1 MATYT
6 GNSLDKLRKQDL
18 IPIVLPLQSKLEDKD
33 NTVLDEVRKLNDSIS
48 KLHAELAVA
57 KNVNNLLV
65 TRLSTLERQSWANA
79 QYSRRECLD
88 IVGIPREVSGE
99 VLEEKVLNI
108 FGKLG
113 CDISPDRIEACH
125 RVGRTNDTVIVKF
138 SRRKDCQHVWNV
150 KKDLKKLTLEDLELP
165 GNTKLF
171 INRSL
176 CPYYKMLWSKSKKL
190 HSLSKIHSF
199 FISGGTIKTRVNEN
213 SSPLSITHVYD
224 FSKHFPDV
232 DLSPPSRRS

>member
-6 GNSLDKLRKQDL
+6 GDSLDKLRKQDL
-18 IPIVLPLQSKLEDKD
+18 IPIVLTLQSKLEDKD
-33 NTVLDEVRKLNDSIS
+33 NTVLEEVRNKSVSQLRS
-48 KLHAELAVA
+48 ELGVT
-57 KNVNNLLV
+57 KNVNNLLL
-65 TRLSTLERQSWANA
+65 TRLTTLERQCWANA

-138 SRRKDCQHVWNV
+138 SRRKDCQHVWSV
-150 KKDLKKLTLEDLELP
+150 KKDLKKLNLEDLELP
-165 GNTKLF
+165 GNSKLF

-199 FISGGTIKTRVNEN
+199 FY
-213 SSPLSITHVYD
+213 LW
-224 FSKHFPDV
+224 
-232 DLSPPSRRS
+232 

>member
-6 GNSLDKLRKQDL
+6 GNSLDKLCKQDL
-18 IPIVLPLQSKLEDKD
+18 IPIALSLQSKLEDKH
-33 NTVLDEVRKLNDSIS
+33 NTVLEEVRKLNDSIS
-48 KLHAELAVA
+48 KLHAELAVT

-65 TRLSTLERQSWANA
+65 TRSSTLERQCWANA
-79 QYSRRECLD
+79 QYSRQECLD
-88 IVGIPREVSGE
+88 VVGIPREVSGE

-113 CDISPDRIEACH
+113 CDISPDCIEACH
-125 RVGRTNDTVIVKF
+125 CVGRTNDTVIVKF
-138 SRRKDCQHVWNV
+138 SRRKDCQHIWDV

-165 GNTKLF
+165 GNSKLF

-199 FISGGTIKTRVNEN
+199 FISGDTIKIRVNEN
-213 SSPLSITHVYD
+213 SSPLSITHVDD
-224 FSKHFPDV
+224 FGKHFPDV
-232 DLSPPSRRS
+232 DLSPPSCTS

>member
-6 GNSLDKLRKQDL
+6 GDSLDKLRKQDL
-18 IPIVLPLQSKLEDKD
+18 IPIVLSLQSKLEEKD
-33 NTVLDEVRKLNDSIS
+33 NTVLEEVRKPNDSIS
-48 KLHAELAVA
+48 KLHAELAVT

-65 TRLSTLERQSWANA
+65 TRLSTLERQCWANA

-125 RVGRTNDTVIVKF
+125 CVGRTNDTVIVKF
-138 SRRKDCQHVWNV
+138 SRRKDCQHVCNV
-150 KKDLKKLTLEDLELP
+150 KKDLKKLTLVDLELP
-165 GNTKLF
+165 GNSKLF

-199 FISGGTIKTRVNEN
+199 F
-213 SSPLSITHVYD
+213 Y
-224 FSKHFPDV
+224 FW
-232 DLSPPSRRS
+232 